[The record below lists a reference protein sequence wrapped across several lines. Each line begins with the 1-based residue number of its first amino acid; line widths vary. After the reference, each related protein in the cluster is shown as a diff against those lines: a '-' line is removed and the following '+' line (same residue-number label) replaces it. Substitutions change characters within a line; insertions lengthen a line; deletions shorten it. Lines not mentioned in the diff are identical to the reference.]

1 MYTVPPFDEKGFQK
15 KKVLFSEM
23 LIETDVLNKKPRS
36 RYGIFY

>member
-1 MYTVPPFDEKGFQK
+1 MYTIPPFDEKAFQK

-23 LIETDVLNKKPRS
+23 LTETDVCNKKPRS